1 MWLEN
6 VLYRISVG
14 ANTGCLWNIR
24 RLFVA
29 FGALKGCYHAPAR
42 PYNSKNAGEPPADWR
57 FGLRHML
64 RNKFVL
70 PRSSLVDVE
79 ED

>member
-24 RLFVA
+24 CLFVA

>member
-1 MWLEN
+1 MWLKN
-6 VLYRISVG
+6 VPYRISVG
-14 ANTGCLWNIR
+14 ADTERLWNIW

-29 FGALKGCYHAPAR
+29 SGALKGCYRGPTR
-42 PYNSKNAGEPPADWR
+42 PHSSKNAGEPPAEWR
-57 FGLRHML
+57 FGLRYML